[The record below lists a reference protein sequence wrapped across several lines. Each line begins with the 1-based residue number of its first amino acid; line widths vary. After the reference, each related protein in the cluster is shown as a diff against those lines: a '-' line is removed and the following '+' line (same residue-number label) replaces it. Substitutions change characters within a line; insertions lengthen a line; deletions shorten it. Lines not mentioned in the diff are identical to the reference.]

1 MPDQPPKTFAEQVAE
16 LLKSDIVQSGKEFNP
31 HGSAQDRMKY
41 VIVRLARASDLIK
54 NKITEILEWII
65 TWEQFL
71 TMLRDKDIPE
81 MQKEID
87 KLKERLEK
95 LEGEDAICETCR
107 DRGCI
112 CKFKRKGDGLYRTD
126 NPVCLHHHPNL
137 EEK

>member
-1 MPDQPPKTFAEQVAE
+1 MADNQPPKTFAEDVAA
-16 LLKSDIVQSGKEFNP
+16 LLKSDIVQSGEEFNP
-31 HGSAQDRMKY
+31 HGSAIERVKY

-87 KLKERLEK
+87 ANKEEIKALKKLIIELEN
-95 LEGEDAICETCR
+95 R
-107 DRGCI
+107 VM
-112 CKFKRKGDGLYRTD
+112 FK
-126 NPVCLHHHPNL
+126 
-137 EEK
+137 